1 METIYCEIYSVNDL
15 QTEVNLGCFDKMPMC
30 QVFTNIPS
38 AKVTDDVLT
47 KLHEVFTDAIK
58 KDKKWCVFPKN
69 NFVLLFRC
77 VVHIVPDQ
85 KMVGHGRTT
94 DPCALVNIMSIGNL
108 GADENIR
115 ISGQI
120 QGFLEEQLGIAKER
134 NYIRFDDAPAKEVGW
149 SGSTFGPIL
158 G

>member
-1 METIYCEIYSVNDL
+1 
-15 QTEVNLGCFDKMPMC
+15 MPMC
-30 QVFTNIPS
+30 QVFTNVS
-38 AKVTDDVLT
+38 TAKVTDDVLT

-58 KDKKWCVFPKN
+58 KDKKW
-69 NFVLLFRC
+69 C

-120 QGFLEEQLGIAKER
+120 QGFLEEQLGVSKER
-134 NYIRFDDAPAKEVGW
+134 NYIWFDDAPAKEVGW
-149 SGSTFGPIL
+149 NGSTFGPIL

>member
-1 METIYCEIYSVNDL
+1 
-15 QTEVNLGCFDKMPMC
+15 MPMC
-30 QVFTNIPS
+30 QVFTNVPS
-38 AKVTDDVLT
+38 AKVRDDVLT

-58 KDKKWCVFPKN
+58 KDKKWCV
-69 NFVLLFRC
+69 
-77 VVHIVPDQ
+77 VHIVPDQ
-85 KMVGHGRTT
+85 KMVGHGRTS

-120 QGFLEEQLGIAKER
+120 QGFLEEQLAISKER

-149 SGSTFGPIL
+149 NGSTFGL
-158 G
+158 GSASFSIIFSFFLSFFHNP